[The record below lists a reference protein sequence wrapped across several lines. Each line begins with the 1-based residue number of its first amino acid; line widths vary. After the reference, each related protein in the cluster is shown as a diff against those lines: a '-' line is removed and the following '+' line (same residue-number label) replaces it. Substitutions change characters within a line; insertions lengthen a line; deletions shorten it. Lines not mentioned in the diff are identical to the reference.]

1 MNKNERQSDLESE
14 SEFDIYKSYDSGHD
28 NKNSYSQEDAKSF
41 EGFHRLKSNNY
52 SDLIKNK
59 DEANNN
65 QWNNA
70 SKKISMTVK
79 VHTQPK

>member
-1 MNKNERQSDLESE
+1 MNKNERQSELESE

-28 NKNSYSQEDAKSF
+28 NKNSLSQEDAKSF
-41 EGFHRLKSNNY
+41 EHFVKSNNY
-52 SDLIKNK
+52 SDLIKIK

-65 QWNNA
+65 QSFNA
-70 SKKISMTVK
+70 SKKVSMTVK